1 MKKYIKPSIKT
12 RAIDTE
18 SNILDS
24 SITMYGKD
32 NPIQPDDPGYTEAA
46 KPNNWASYNPWGDDE
61 QHFWGAPCVRPHLST
76 DRQIKPCKFR
86 GDGLYIGGYQHFPK
100 ENNCEGSVVCVKKQ
114 MRNYP

>member
-46 KPNNWASYNPWGDDE
+46 KHNNWASYNPWGDDE
-61 QHFWGAPCVRPHLST
+61 
-76 DRQIKPCKFR
+76 
-86 GDGLYIGGYQHFPK
+86 
-100 ENNCEGSVVCVKKQ
+100 
-114 MRNYP
+114 

>member
-18 SNILDS
+18 SNILDN

-46 KPNNWASYNPWGDDE
+46 KSNNWASYNPWGDDE
-61 QHFWGAPCVRPHLST
+61 
-76 DRQIKPCKFR
+76 D
-86 GDGLYIGGYQHFPK
+86 
-100 ENNCEGSVVCVKKQ
+100 E
-114 MRNYP
+114 

>member
-32 NPIQPDDPGYTEAA
+32 NPIQPDDHDYTEAA

-61 QHFWGAPCVRPHLST
+61 
-76 DRQIKPCKFR
+76 D
-86 GDGLYIGGYQHFPK
+86 
-100 ENNCEGSVVCVKKQ
+100 E
-114 MRNYP
+114 